1 MALAPSLWQVF
12 AAAAAGPSADRAV
25 VDGAI
30 MLARTVVHLAQDPVE
45 RERVLAAQQIRASG
59 VAAG

>member
-1 MALAPSLWQVF
+1 
-12 AAAAAGPSADRAV
+12 V

-45 RERVLAAQQIRASG
+45 RERVLAAQQLRVAG
-59 VAAG
+59 AAG